1 MNDEIQF
8 YVSLELIKSFLVD
21 KLVSAVQI
29 KVYTKYIH
37 NTYTYIYIYI
47 ISKEKHKGTKITSN
61 LKDKLAKH

>member
-37 NTYTYIYIYI
+37 NTYSPHFGI
-47 ISKEKHKGTKITSN
+47 IKQKSIK
-61 LKDKLAKH
+61 